1 MSCCREGF
9 VVSWDALGKVLSTD
23 WEKWCFPST
32 QHWWCLSCSAWS
44 RSGFPLTRATWT
56 YWRESKGRPWD
67 EGIRVCSLWG
77 KAGRAFSAWR
87 MLSGGSHQCVL
98 IHKESTQSGE
108 SHVGLCGS
116 QWLDRSQWTLTGTLE
131 VLSEYQKT
139 FFYCAD
145 VGALADCP
153 QKFWHLPPW
162 GYLKTIWTWS
172 WAACC
177 RCPCLSTGLDKM
189 ASRDPCQSQP
199 SYHSVSIGGHSYRVD
214 ISVSLLFSV
223 LFDPCSSLRVCFL
236 LFQDN

>member
-87 MLSGGSHQCVL
+87 TLSGGSHQCVL
-98 IHKESTQSGE
+98 IHKESTQKRREPCGFPVAGQKSVDTNWNTGGSLWISE
-108 SHVGLCGS
+108 NTFLLCGCWS
-116 QWLDRSQWTLTGTLE
+116 TGRLSTE
-131 VLSEYQKT
+131 VLASPSLRIFENHL
-139 FFYCAD
+139 D
-145 VGALADCP
+145 VVLG
-153 QKFWHLPPW
+153 
-162 GYLKTIWTWS
+162 
-172 WAACC
+172 
-177 RCPCLSTGLDKM
+177 
-189 ASRDPCQSQP
+189 
-199 SYHSVSIGGHSYRVD
+199 
-214 ISVSLLFSV
+214 SLL
-223 LFDPCSSLRVCFL
+223 
-236 LFQDN
+236 